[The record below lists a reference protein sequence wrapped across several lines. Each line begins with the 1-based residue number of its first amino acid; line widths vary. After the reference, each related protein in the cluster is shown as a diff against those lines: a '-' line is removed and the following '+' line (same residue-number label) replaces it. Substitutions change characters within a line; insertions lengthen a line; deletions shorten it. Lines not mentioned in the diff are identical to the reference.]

1 MRRIA
6 CLLVHESAAVPSR
19 LARAARGRA
28 RPLATSG
35 GRRRRSRVSRRHRAP
50 RALWQRGAARPAS
63 RGGGGRARAGSPG
76 GHRGQPDQRALRLP
90 LARRASRS
98 SSPRA
103 MRRIWRRL
111 RWRSSISLPRWR
123 RGSTAGA
130 SARWAS
136 WPPCPPPRSSSASAV
151 KGRACSSSRGARI
164 PARSARGRRRRSS
177 RRRRRST
184 MRWRRSGRSSSCW
197 RRSPGG
203 SADQLV
209 RRGRSADQFEWV
221 CHLADRRRHE
231 GSCVPAVPLSERAAV
246 TALLRASLEARPPRR
261 RGGGGDAPG
270 AAGAGPRRAD
280 VTGRSLAPEP
290 AARHGDAR
298 PARRPGRRAA
308 DRRPRAARQPSPRR
322 GRARALSCPRAAFV
336 DERQRAGGGRSARRS
351 PCAASARR
359 FPPASRWSPA
369 ARSSSARG
377 GSPRGSSSARG
388 RGACRGSGGPSA
400 PGSHDEWDVEL
411 GEGVICRLT
420 QDGSAWWLDGIYD

>member
-1 MRRIA
+1 MSRRRCHPPRASCSRSRSPTRHGWRKAAPIT
-6 CLLVHESAAVPSR
+6 CISTPPGSAGSLAARSSSPGVSWRQRASAGRGSGWASR
-19 LARAARGRA
+19 AAGSARAS
-28 RPLATSG
+28 P
-35 GRRRRSRVSRRHRAP
+35 
-50 RALWQRGAARPAS
+50 AACTMAS
-63 RGGGGRARAGSPG
+63 P
-76 GHRGQPDQRALRLP
+76 
-90 LARRASRS
+90 S

-103 MRRIWRRL
+103 MRRTLAPAPVALLDLPPEMAARL
-111 RWRSSISLPRWR
+111 DRWGIRTLGELAALPSAALFERLGGEGPR
-123 RGSTAGA
+123 LQQLARGEDP
-130 SARWAS
+130 RPLRPWA
-136 WPPCPPPRSSSASAV
+136 PPPILEETAALDDAV
-151 KGRACSSSRGARI
+151 EALGPLVELLATLAGRIS
-164 PARSARGRRRRSS
+164 
-177 RRRRRST
+177 
-184 MRWRRSGRSSSCW
+184 
-197 RRSPGG
+197 
-203 SADQLV
+203 DQLA

-246 TALLRASLEARPPRR
+246 TALLRASLEAHPPAR

-280 VTGRSLAPEP
+280 VPGRSLAPEP

-322 GRARALSCPRAAFV
+322 GRARALSCPDAFV
-336 DERQRAGGGRSARRS
+336 DEHSGPGRGSARRS

-388 RGACRGSGGPSA
+388 RGACRESGGPSA
-400 PGSHDEWDVEL
+400 PGFTTNGTWSWA
-411 GEGVICRLT
+411 R
-420 QDGSAWWLDGIYD
+420 A